1 MFNSRSLG
9 EEKDQTH
16 NSHSVAEIRDVFGES
31 DDEEAAEY
39 AVDNDIEQ
47 NSIVSKNCLNAKY
60 LDICIS

>member
-1 MFNSRSLG
+1 MFNSRSPG

-47 NSIVSKNCLNAKY
+47 NSIVSKNC
-60 LDICIS
+60 